1 MKTFNTFV
9 ENLDDVRQKL
19 IDKKEQKKQAELQR
33 KAEQEDDEKL
43 AQDTASAV
51 GDDIKRKLK
60 SRYNIDID

>member
-19 IDKKEQKKQAELQR
+19 IDKKEQKRQAELQR
-33 KAEQEDDEKL
+33 KVDQEDDEKL
-43 AQDTASAV
+43 AQDTARET

-60 SRYNIDID
+60 SRYNKIME

>member
-1 MKTFNTFV
+1 MKTFDTFV
-9 ENLDDVRQKL
+9 ENVEELRQKAL
-19 IDKKEQKKQAELQR
+19 EKKELKKQAELQR

>member
-19 IDKKEQKKQAELQR
+19 IDKKEQKRQAELQR
-33 KAEQEDDEKL
+33 KVDQEDDKKL
-43 AQDTASAV
+43 AQDTARET

-60 SRYNIDID
+60 SRYNIDVD

>member
-9 ENLDDVRQKL
+9 EDIESLRQKAL
-19 IDKKEQKKQAELQR
+19 EKKDQKKQAELQR

-60 SRYNIDID
+60 SRYNIDVD

>member
-19 IDKKEQKKQAELQR
+19 IDKKEQKRQAELQR
-33 KAEQEDDEKL
+33 KVDQEDDEKL
-43 AQDTASAV
+43 AQDTARET

-60 SRYNIDID
+60 SRYNIDVD

>member
-19 IDKKEQKKQAELQR
+19 IDKKEQKRQAELQR
-33 KAEQEDDEKL
+33 KADQEEDEKL
-43 AQDTASAV
+43 AQDTARET

-60 SRYNIDID
+60 SRYNIDVD